1 MSSWPY
7 AGAPDV
13 VLRITHENLLLLL
26 GLYVVTNG
34 GLDALYQ
41 IDLFGLFKPGFDL
54 CVITVLLLLI
64 PHFTKQE
71 LSLELFARQFLDELH
86 QAGFRLHKGFE
97 LEIDFGVES
106 KLANQF
112 FFSFR

>member
-7 AGAPDV
+7 AGVPDV

-41 IDLFGLFKPGFDL
+41 IDLFGLSSQAL
-54 CVITVLLLLI
+54 T
-64 PHFTKQE
+64 
-71 LSLELFARQFLDELH
+71 FA
-86 QAGFRLHKGFE
+86 
-97 LEIDFGVES
+97 S
-106 KLANQF
+106 
-112 FFSFR
+112 